1 MKRLS
6 RQLLILASLAGSL
19 LMAAGVKV
27 QVSSTRIAPGQSL
40 RIKLIAEG
48 SDARFP
54 DLQKIGPYTV
64 ENQRRVNKLESR
76 FDNGKLVTQT
86 QKILSFEIYPQKSVT
101 IPSLTVVVDGKKYTT
116 RPVKVEVAQGAGAG
130 SAGGFAIRM
139 KVDKSTVYQGEPLI
153 LTVDAVEPLQSGIAQ
168 MQYTPPALKGFFVKP
183 LGGEQQ
189 LRQKDLTIHRL
200 RYLLTPQ
207 KAGTLQV
214 DPAALRVGIRDL
226 NAPGDPFGIFG
237 SPLKW
242 VALRSNALS
251 VTVKPLP
258 ASIDLV
264 GHFEVKAQVDKTRVK
279 ANEPVNYTLE
289 ILGEGSLEDL
299 NDPRFDIAGVTVYS
313 DDAVVNST
321 VKEGKLYSRW
331 RKKYVFISDRD
342 FTIPALRLTEFDY
355 AGKKKRT
362 LGTRPFSIR
371 VSGGKAA
378 GAVPPAPKGERAH
391 PLQPPKAAA
400 AGGLPKPQVK
410 KPAENL
416 LEDPA
421 YYARKA
427 YEAKAARL
435 PWYLAGAFLAGM
447 GVMFL
452 LLQLW
457 QQRRKKTGGRILGTR
472 RHYSPEEALKILYP
486 HTNDDPAVEAMV
498 RRLYRKQA
506 GEAAEIERKELDR
519 LAARYDTESVK
530 SG

>member
-168 MQYTPPALKGFFVKP
+168 MQYTPPAFKGFFVMP

-189 LRQKDLTIHRL
+189 LRQGDLTIHRL

-207 KAGTLQV
+207 KAGTLQI

-242 VALRSNALS
+242 VALRSNPLTVS
-251 VTVKPLP
+251 VKPLP
-258 ASIDLV
+258 VQADLV
-264 GHFEVKAQVDKTRVK
+264 GHFEVKARVDKTRVK

-299 NDPRFDIAGVTVYS
+299 NDPRFDIPGVTVYS
-313 DDAVVNST
+313 DDAVVKST
-321 VKEGKLYSRW
+321 VKEGKLYSSW

-342 FTIPALRLTEFDY
+342 FTIPALQLTEFDY
-355 AGKKKRT
+355 AGGKKRI
-362 LGTRPFSIR
+362 LKTRPFPIH

-378 GAVPPAPKGERAH
+378 GAVPAVPKGMKA
-391 PLQPPKAAA
+391 QPPQPATS
-400 AGGLPKPQVK
+400 GSLPKAK
-410 KPAENL
+410 TGNSGENL
-416 LEDPA
+416 LDDPA

-447 GVMFL
+447 GGMFL

-457 QQRRKKTGGRILGTR
+457 QRRRKGSGGVLGAR

-506 GEAAEIERKELDR
+506 GEAAEIDRKELDR
-519 LAARYDTESVK
+519 LAARYDRELSTSK
-530 SG
+530 

>member
-1 MKRLS
+1 MKRVL
-6 RQLLILASLAGSL
+6 RQLLILTVLAGSL

-40 RIKLIAEG
+40 RVKLIAEG
-48 SDARFP
+48 NDARFP
-54 DLQKIGPYTV
+54 DLQKIGTYPV
-64 ENQRRVNKLESR
+64 ENVRRMNKIESR
-76 FDNGKLVTQT
+76 FADGKLVTRT
-86 QKILSFEIYPQKSVT
+86 QKILSFEIYPDKSVT
-101 IPSLTVVVDGKKYTT
+101 IPSFTVVVDGKKYTT
-116 RPVKVEVAQGAGAG
+116 RPVKVEVAKGTGTG

-139 KVDKSTVYQGEPLI
+139 KLDKSTVYQGEPLI

-168 MQYTPPALKGFFVKP
+168 MQYTPPAFKGFFVKP
-183 LGGEQQ
+183 LGGE
-189 LRQKDLTIHRL
+189 RQIHQGEITIHRL
-200 RYLLTPQ
+200 QYLLTPQ
-207 KAGTLQV
+207 KAGTLRI

-242 VALRSNALS
+242 VALRSNPLTVS
-251 VTVKPLP
+251 VKPLP
-258 ASIDLV
+258 GQTDLV

-299 NDPRFDIAGVTVYS
+299 NDPRFDIPGVTVYS
-313 DDAVVNST
+313 DDAVVKST
-321 VKEGKLYSRW
+321 VKNGKLYSSW

-342 FTIPALRLTEFDY
+342 FTIPALKLTEYDY
-355 AGKKKRT
+355 AEGKKRT
-362 LGTRPFSIR
+362 LKTQPFSIQ

-378 GAVPPAPKGERAH
+378 GAVPPAPKGMKA
-391 PLQPPKAAA
+391 QPPQPVA
-400 AGGLPKPQVK
+400 AGNLPKPRAG
-410 KPAENL
+410 KPVENL

-427 YEAKAARL
+427 YEEKMARL
-435 PWYLAGAFLAGM
+435 PWYLAGAFLVGM

-457 QQRRKKTGGRILGTR
+457 QRRRKRSGGRILGTR

-486 HTNDDPAVEAMV
+486 HINDDPAVEAMV
-498 RRLYRKQA
+498 RRLFRKNA
-506 GEAAEIERKELDR
+506 GEEVEIDRKELDR
-519 LAARYDTESVK
+519 LTSRYDTESK
-530 SG
+530 ESK